1 MKGTSNGWTVDL
13 IAIGTLTVLTAM
25 LLWTQMLPDYLVY
38 IIGVPFI
45 VFYPGYALMAAI
57 VPEKAPQ
64 LHTAEVNA
72 ERSPTRLS
80 RVALA
85 IVLSPVLL
93 GTLAI
98 LLSPWNAIALVP
110 LLIGTTTM
118 TVGLLLI
125 AGIRRLTLPPHIR
138 ESITI
143 SEMKSWVDVTVPTN
157 SRQNLSLMLA
167 VILLVG
173 VSAAAVTVPTDGEA
187 YTEAY
192 LLSETDDE
200 LVAANLPDEVTAGE
214 TAAFHV
220 GIENHENEQVTY
232 ELSTVFEQIDEDG
245 EATIQETLNTSGV
258 TLSDEEQAIE
268 EQSFTVPDIEG
279 EHRVQVL
286 IYEGELPDEPS
297 SETADHV
304 LQLQLTIT
312 ADES

>member
-1 MKGTSNGWTVDL
+1 MKGTGYGWTVDL
-13 IAIGTLTVLTAM
+13 IAIGVLTVLTAV
-25 LLWTQMLPDYLVY
+25 LLWSQMLPDYVVWV
-38 IIGVPFI
+38 IGVPFI
-45 VFYPGYALMAAI
+45 VLYPGYALMAAI
-57 VPEKAPQ
+57 LPEKAPQ

-98 LLSPWNAIALVP
+98 LLSPWNAIELGP
-110 LLIGTTTM
+110 LLVGTTSI
-118 TVGLLLI
+118 TVGLLII
-125 AGIRRLTLPPHIR
+125 AGIRRLTLPPRIR
-138 ESITI
+138 ESITVGEI
-143 SEMKSWVDVTVPTN
+143 KSWLDVTIPTN

-167 VILLVG
+167 VILLIG

-200 LVAANLPDEVTAGE
+200 LLAANLPDEVTAGE
-214 TAAFHV
+214 TATFHV

-232 ELSTVFEQIDEDG
+232 ELGTVFQQLDG
-245 EATIQETLNTSGV
+245 DEATAQETLNTSGV

-297 SETADHV
+297 AESAEHV
-304 LQLQLTIT
+304 LQLQLTIS
-312 ADES
+312 AD